1 MPDIT
6 HTEPHYK
13 AGPKVRDTAPR
24 GQTVN
29 TTRDLRSYR
38 IELVRLKVGP
48 APTMPCLPSGCA
60 ANKIEFMVEIMF
72 LA

>member
-1 MPDIT
+1 M
-6 HTEPHYK
+6 
-13 AGPKVRDTAPR
+13 RDTAPR